1 MKKFNDTVPASI
13 QPGIV
18 TAFWRS
24 IDKRREP
31 RFEAMNAFFLFLL
44 QTRASAMN
52 TKTYSLPPP
61 SFFSLL
67 QNYVLY
73 ALPSTNLHFV
83 VIFIFSILFTRPYAF
98 VIVPTFQN
106 LRRSLSLSLSP
117 LINSNVKLSISVP
130 AAT

>member
-1 MKKFNDTVPASI
+1 
-13 QPGIV
+13 
-18 TAFWRS
+18 
-24 IDKRREP
+24 
-31 RFEAMNAFFLFLL
+31 
-44 QTRASAMN
+44 MN

-61 SFFSLL
+61 SFFFLL

-106 LRRSLSLSLSP
+106 LRRSLSLALSLSLSVSP